1 MVSNSFLFEPKGRH
15 NACLRLS
22 KFGMGLIESCMWG
35 LVCVSVDPLVDA
47 VGSPFVRLTGSCTVP
62 ELSEVGVSGGGAP
75 TLLRTS

>member
-1 MVSNSFLFEPKGRH
+1 MD

-22 KFGMGLIESCMWG
+22 KFGVGLTESCVWG
-35 LVCVSVDPLVDA
+35 LVCVLVDPLVDA
-47 VGSPFVRLTGSCTVP
+47 AGSPFVRLTGSCTVP